1 MTNDESLMT
10 ILWREAMMSELEKV
24 FEIIDGYRDEV
35 IHFQANLT
43 SKVALG
49 PENEGTGEHDKASY
63 LKKRLQELKPDILEE
78 IRAPDERAQEG
89 YRPNLVAKWEAGN
102 GGPTVWVLGHMDVV
116 PPGDLSL
123 WESDPYRVK
132 VDDEKIIG
140 RGVEDDHHGII
151 SPYLALKAI
160 QESGLRLKRPV
171 GLVFVADEE
180 TGSKYG
186 LDYLLINHGDF
197 FGRDDLIVV
206 PDGGNGEGT
215 MIEVAE
221 KSMLWLKF
229 TVTGQQCHASTP
241 EKGKNSLYGAAKLI
255 MALGKLKDKFGLTDD
270 LYRPPLST
278 FEPTKME
285 ANIPNINTIPGRD
298 VFYVDCRILP
308 EYGVDDILAAAEEI
322 TGQVAKELDLSILV
336 EPVYRQEAATPTSAD
351 APVVKSLMRAIKRV
365 KGLKARPMGIGG
377 GTVAAFFRKA
387 GLPAAVWMTMPD
399 TPHQPNEY
407 CFIKDIISDAKV
419 FACLYLD
426 KYGDV

>member
-1 MTNDESLMT
+1 M
-10 ILWREAMMSELEKV
+10 RELEKI
-24 FEIIDGYRDEV
+24 FNTIDGYRDE
-35 IHFQANLT
+35 IIQFQADLT
-43 SKVALG
+43 SRVALG

-63 LKKRLQELKPDILEE
+63 LKKRLQDLKPDILEE
-78 IRAPDERAQEG
+78 IKAPDKRAQQG
-89 YRPNLVAKWEAGN
+89 HRPNLVAKWEAGN
-102 GGPTVWVLGHMDVV
+102 SSPAVWVLGHMDVV

-123 WESDPYRVK
+123 WESDPYQAK
-132 VDDEKIIG
+132 VDNDKIIG
-140 RGVEDDHHGII
+140 RGVEDNHHGII

-160 QESGLRLKRPV
+160 QESGSRLKRPV

-197 FGRDDLIVV
+197 FKGDDLIVV
-206 PDGGNGEGT
+206 PDGGNEAGT

-255 MALGKLKDKFGLTDD
+255 IALGKLKEKFGVADD

-298 VFYVDCRILP
+298 VFYIDCRILP
-308 EYGVDDILAAAEEI
+308 EYGIDDILAAAKEI

-336 EPVYRQEAATPTSAD
+336 EPVYRQEAATPTPAD
-351 APVVKSLMRAIKRV
+351 SPVVEALARAIMTV
-365 KGLKARPMGIGG
+365 KGLEAKPMGIGG
-377 GTVAAFFRKA
+377 GTVAAFFRQA

-399 TPHQPNEY
+399 TAHQPNEY
-407 CFIKDIISDAKV
+407 CLIKDIISDAKV

-426 KYGDV
+426 KYEEA

>member
-1 MTNDESLMT
+1 M
-10 ILWREAMMSELEKV
+10 RELERV
-24 FEIIDGYRDEV
+24 FNIIDGYRDE
-35 IHFQANLT
+35 IIDFQGDLT

-63 LKKRLQELKPDILEE
+63 LKKRLQALQPDVMEE
-78 IRAPDERAQEG
+78 IRVPDERAQEG
-89 YRPNLVAKWEAGN
+89 YRPNLVAKWEAGKR
-102 GGPTVWVLGHMDVV
+102 GSTVWVLGHMDVV
-116 PPGDLSL
+116 PPGDRSL
-123 WESDPYRVK
+123 WDSDPYQVK
-132 VDDEKIIG
+132 VEDDKIIG
-140 RGVEDDHHGII
+140 RGVEDNHHGII

-160 QESGLRLKRPV
+160 QESGLSLKRPV
-171 GLVFVADEE
+171 GLVLVADEE

-197 FGRDDLIVV
+197 FRRDDLIVV
-206 PDGGNGEGT
+206 PDGGNDEGT

-229 TVTGQQCHASTP
+229 TVIGRQCHASTP

-255 MALGKLKDKFGLTDD
+255 MALGKLKDEFGLADD

-298 VFYVDCRILP
+298 VFYMDCRILP

-336 EPVYRQEAATPTSAD
+336 EPVYRQEAATPTPAD
-351 APVVKSLMRAIKRV
+351 APVVKFLTKAIKTV
-365 KGLKARPMGIGG
+365 TGLEARPMGIGG

-387 GLPAAVWMTMPD
+387 GLPAAVWMTMPN

-407 CFIKDIISDAKV
+407 CLIKNIISDTKV

-426 KYGDV
+426 KYEEA